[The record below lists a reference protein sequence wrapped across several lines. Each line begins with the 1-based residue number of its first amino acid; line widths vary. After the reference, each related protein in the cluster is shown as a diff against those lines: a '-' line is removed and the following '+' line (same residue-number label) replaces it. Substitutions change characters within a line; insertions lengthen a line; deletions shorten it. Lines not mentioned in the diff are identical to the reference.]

1 MWQRGRFDETELRA
15 NENGDSKN
23 MKMLLSLFA
32 CYEQSDWSKHLFVIS
47 LYINEI
53 RSPTGDP
60 ATYQQRRES
69 ERFDLDYIVLEHG

>member
-32 CYEQSDWSKHLFVIS
+32 CYEQDVS
-47 LYINEI
+47 LRIYV
-53 RSPTGDP
+53 
-60 ATYQQRRES
+60 
-69 ERFDLDYIVLEHG
+69 LDK